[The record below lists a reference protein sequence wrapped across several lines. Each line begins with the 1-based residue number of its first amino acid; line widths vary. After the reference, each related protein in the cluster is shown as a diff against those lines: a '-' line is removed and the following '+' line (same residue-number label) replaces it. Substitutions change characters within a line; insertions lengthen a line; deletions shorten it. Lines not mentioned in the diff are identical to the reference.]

1 LTPQS
6 AGYNRQMTAPE
17 HDPAPPARD
26 DGDADDPDRDEPD
39 QGDAYERAQPDS
51 QPTVGSEP
59 EPDDD
64 PANAG

>member
-1 LTPQS
+1 
-6 AGYNRQMTAPE
+6 MTAPE
-17 HDPAPPARD
+17 HEPSPPAH
-26 DGDADDPDRDEPD
+26 GDDDPDRDEPD
-39 QGDAYERAQPDS
+39 HGDAYERAQPDS